1 MFTEQIVG
9 RIRSAMPGFTFGTPS
24 ATSAPMAEAGALLG
38 STTAA
43 KPLFGAT
50 TSAAPTTQA
59 PTLFGAPTAT
69 STSTGGLFGTT
80 ASTSTAP
87 TGSLFGTNA
96 TTASTPAT
104 GTLFGSTA
112 TKSLF
117 GSTLATS
124 SATSTGGLF
133 GKPTTGGLFGTTG
146 TMAPL
151 ATSTTGGIFGA
162 SAASVTTAPTGGLGG
177 SGTFTLGG
185 ATTGIATTT
194 AVGVAGAAASS
205 NPMDGEVPKPLLDLI
220 TQLKDQ
226 IKSNRELSDEF
237 VMNSNDSCITMDGK
251 LDDVKKK
258 IVKETSDVRKARLK
272 ATVLLEKVERDA
284 RAAEQ
289 LQRRHKEMAKA
300 QRYGRNH
307 AIDYLQATC
316 SEYETMVAKFNE
328 TLRRVEAIISD
339 KLNRDPNKSRLTY
352 SDLMMHL
359 KRFDQVFKVIA
370 SDVFQCNQQVQ
381 EAKEALLEYRRKTM
395 PYAPNPFEK
404 KLDTVQNAVALS
416 KFTGAEA
423 FPSQVTMMKIG
434 ELARAATPA
443 QPTGFG
449 TTGSMFGAKPLGA
462 TPFSF
467 STPSSSGTTG
477 SLFKPFSTP
486 STSTTTPLFGSTT
499 ASTAGAPPAAPIAAS
514 SFTFGNTLNS
524 SVSGTLFGGSA
535 SKPLFGK

>member
-1 MFTEQIVG
+1 
-9 RIRSAMPGFTFGTPS
+9 MPGFTFGTPS

-87 TGSLFGTNA
+87 TGTALFVNSFA
-96 TTASTPAT
+96 R
-104 GTLFGSTA
+104 
-112 TKSLF
+112 
-117 GSTLATS
+117 
-124 SATSTGGLF
+124 
-133 GKPTTGGLFGTTG
+133 GGLFGTTG

-416 KFTGAEA
+416 KFTGQFLVFARGAEA

-443 QPTGFG
+443 QPTGRF
-449 TTGSMFGAKPLGA
+449 
-462 TPFSF
+462 FSSF
-467 STPSSSGTTG
+467 L
-477 SLFKPFSTP
+477 SLFFCRWCMP
-486 STSTTTPLFGSTT
+486 
-499 ASTAGAPPAAPIAAS
+499 
-514 SFTFGNTLNS
+514 
-524 SVSGTLFGGSA
+524 
-535 SKPLFGK
+535 